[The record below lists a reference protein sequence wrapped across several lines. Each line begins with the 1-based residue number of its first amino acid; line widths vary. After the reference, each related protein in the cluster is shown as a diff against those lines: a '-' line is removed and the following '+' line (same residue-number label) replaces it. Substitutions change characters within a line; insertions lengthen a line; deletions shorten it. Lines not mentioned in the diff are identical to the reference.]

1 MRCNSPSP
9 RPPPSLHRLRRRC
22 HSALFEA
29 SQVLRSRPTP
39 HLRARPSFGCCLLG
53 RSGVVPDTDEVS
65 QVPTK
70 GRLHVHGV
78 SDCARLL
85 VRKPF
90 TRGGYCFPANRT
102 ASAPRNST
110 RFAAQYPAHG
120 HPCERFK
127 LSLAASPC
135 ITRGRG
141 GWLGLTPWKTCTSY
155 PLPA

>member
-1 MRCNSPSP
+1 SPACMPIVRLSPSWAARHACP
-9 RPPPSLHRLRRRC
+9 G
-22 HSALFEA
+22 A
-29 SQVLRSRPTP
+29 S
-39 HLRARPSFGCCLLG
+39 
-53 RSGVVPDTDEVS
+53 EVS
-65 QVPTK
+65 QVPYK

-90 TRGGYCFPANRT
+90 ARRGCCFPANRT

-110 RFAAQYPAHG
+110 RFAAQYPARG
-120 HPCERFK
+120 LPCERFK

-141 GWLGLTPWKTCTSY
+141 GWLGEKRMVRRTMMHHPKLTLDAAQLATQRVPPGTSGNGGT
-155 PLPA
+155 ASTDQMSINAVAF